1 MTEILDDKPETLQQ
15 KLDNLPTDPGVYK
28 FLDADGSVLY
38 VGKAKNLRAR
48 VRQYFRPGAD
58 ARFFVAAGLLAVG
71 FALLGLVEVLTI
83 YSLPFKMALL
93 LAHVFVLAVTLRAL
107 YRSVVPATGS
117 EHGLERRLTQA
128 AVIGVAV
135 ALLGLALVGRRP
147 ALLALVGLSA
157 LAFALSGFSYGRRG
171 ATEVKVQGTVV
182 DTLLRHLLPVL
193 LFAAIV
199 PALDLAVLVGLDRVV
214 VLHIQVVFVI
224 MAATTLMTA
233 TIKLR
238 QNVASL

>member
-1 MTEILDDKPETLQQ
+1 MASKIAVGLPFAPNNPNLTFIFFIALSLMATLGLRFSYYAFRNRQTSD
-15 KLDNLPTDPGVYK
+15 L
-28 FLDADGSVLY
+28 GSHDRLWDY
-38 VGKAKNLRAR
+38 L
-48 VRQYFRPGAD
+48 
-58 ARFFVAAGLLAVG
+58 VASGLLAVG
-71 FALLGLVEVLTI
+71 FAFLGLVEVLTV

-107 YRSVVPATGS
+107 YRSVVPASGS
-117 EHGLERRLTQA
+117 EHGLERRLTQT
-128 AVIGVAV
+128 AVAGVAV
-135 ALLGLALVGRRP
+135 AFVGLVVVGRRP

-157 LAFALSGFSYGRRG
+157 LSFALSGFSYGRRG
-171 ATEVKVQGTVV
+171 TTEVKVQGTVV

-199 PALDLAVLVGLDRVV
+199 PALDLAVLVGLDRIV

-224 MAATTLMTA
+224 MTATTLMTA